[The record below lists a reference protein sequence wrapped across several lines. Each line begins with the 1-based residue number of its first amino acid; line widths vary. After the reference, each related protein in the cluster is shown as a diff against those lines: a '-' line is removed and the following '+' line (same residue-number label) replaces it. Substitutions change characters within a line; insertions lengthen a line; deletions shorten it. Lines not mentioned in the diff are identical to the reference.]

1 MTQMEEVLR
10 EDGKRQIKS
19 AGVALVVVLVIIVLQ
34 MLLDTSF
41 LYGILF
47 AIPFGLFGITLLSR
61 GMRDIRFAGLAATTE
76 NQVGYQVVSKRMYLG
91 IAMGWDDPAR
101 LYDMDG
107 AIHSEMKE
115 KKSLVW
121 KFVLVLAAI
130 FSSLP
135 IAPRNYIFYN
145 QSKEPTYLLEKKG
158 GLRSRYFIRDLQGNY
173 LYYAEQQKQTGHD
186 MIIHFYEKANVLWTA
201 ESDRYLDV
209 ITVKNPEGMEVMNL
223 KKDAIPVEAA
233 DRFGSMSG
241 LLIEKRDHE
250 PLPDDLHLFLYIL
263 NKKVAAW

>member
-10 EDGKRQIKS
+10 QDGKRQIQS
-19 AGVALVVVLVIIVLQ
+19 ACFTLAVVLLIMVLQ
-34 MLLDTSF
+34 LLLDTGF
-41 LYGILF
+41 WYGILF

-61 GMRDIRFAGLAATTE
+61 GMRDIRFAGLAATTD
-76 NQVGYQVVSKRMYLG
+76 NQVDYQVVSKRMYLG

-107 AIHSEMKE
+107 QIHSEIVE
-115 KKSLVW
+115 KKSFVW
-121 KFVLVLAAI
+121 KCVLVLAAV

-135 IAPRNYIFYN
+135 IAPRSYIFYN

-158 GLRSRYFIRDLQGNY
+158 GLRSRFFIRDLQGNY
-173 LYYAEQQKQTGHD
+173 LYYAEQQKQTSHD
-186 MIIHFYEKANVLWTA
+186 RIIHFYEKDNVRWTA
-201 ESDRYLDV
+201 ESDRYLEVLTIKDS
-209 ITVKNPEGMEVMNL
+209 EGMEVMTL

-250 PLPDDLHLFLYIL
+250 PLPDDLHLFLYVINIKL
-263 NKKVAAW
+263 TAL